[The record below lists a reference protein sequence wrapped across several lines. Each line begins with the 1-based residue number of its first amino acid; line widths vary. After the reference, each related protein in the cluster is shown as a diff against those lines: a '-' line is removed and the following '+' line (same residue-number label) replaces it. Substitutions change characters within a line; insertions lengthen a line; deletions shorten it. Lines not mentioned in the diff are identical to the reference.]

1 MDFDKDLFI
10 SYAHID
16 NQSLIPDQEG
26 WISTF
31 HKALAIRLSQIRGTP
46 PKIWRDPKLQGNDYF
61 GDAITEAL
69 ENAGL
74 LLSIVSPRYIKSEWC
89 IRELQSFCANAAQQ
103 TGGLNVGEN
112 KGRLFKVVKTYVPRE
127 QYPGE
132 FESFI
137 GYEFFEFDAAGR
149 PQEFDKIY
157 GPELERKFY
166 ARLNDLAYDIHQTLE
181 ILEALSLDTLSS
193 DALSLDTLS
202 EDALSEGN
210 PEPIGINSLLA
221 YPAEPQTNSRK
232 VSGKT
237 IYLAETTF
245 DLNDARDN
253 IRRELTMAGH
263 QVLPEQPLP
272 MTPDFAQRVQENLAH
287 CVMSIHLVSPQSV
300 AQGNESPSSRALQNL
315 LAARSQEQIEIASNC
330 CQEQQDISQILW
342 MPPSVQI
349 GAEDTFLQELQR
361 QPEFISTPL
370 EGLKTIIQDRLVPP
384 AAVAQLSE
392 GRRVY
397 LDCDQRDLDA
407 AEIEPLY
414 EWLEQ
419 NVEVVLPDHANT
431 NLSESEALI
440 KQCQGVLIYYGQAN
454 GLWLKR
460 RLNALRK
467 SLYDRPQ
474 PLVAKAVYLAG
485 PQRPNKQSLSA
496 SDVPVIDG
504 LQAFN
509 PGLLE
514 PFLAPLMGGA

>member
-31 HKALAIRLSQIRGTP
+31 HKALAIRLSQIRGVP
-46 PKIWRDPKLQGNDYF
+46 PQIWRDRKLQGNDYF
-61 GDAITEAL
+61 SDAIIETLA
-69 ENAGL
+69 NAGL
-74 LLSIVSPRYIKSEWC
+74 LVSILSPRYLKSEWC
-89 IRELQSFCANAAQQ
+89 LRELQRFCQGAVEQ
-103 TGGLNVGEN
+103 TGGLKVGDN
-112 KGRLFKVVKTYVPRE
+112 KARLFKVVKTYVPRD
-127 QYPGE
+127 QYPE
-132 FESFI
+132 EVEAFI

-181 ILEALSLDTLSS
+181 IL
-193 DALSLDTLS
+193 DALAEGSPAGVTPLS
-202 EDALSEGN
+202 DS
-210 PEPIGINSLLA
+210 
-221 YPAEPQTNSRK
+221 AETTGQTTP
-232 VSGKT
+232 GKS

-245 DLNDARDN
+245 DLSDARDN

-263 QVLPEQPLP
+263 QVLPDQPLP
-272 MTPDFAQRVQENLAH
+272 MTPDFAQRVQENLAQ
-287 CVMSIHLVSPQSV
+287 CAMSIHLVSPQRS
-300 AQGNESPSSRALQNL
+300 AEQGNESPSSQALQNL
-315 LAARSQEQIEIASNC
+315 LAARSQEQIDIASNC
-330 CQEQQDISQILW
+330 CQEQQDISRILW
-342 MPPSVQI
+342 MPPSAQI
-349 GAEDTFLQELQR
+349 GTGDTFLKELQR
-361 QPEFISTPL
+361 QPDFISTPL
-370 EGLKTIIQDRLVPP
+370 EDLKTIIQDRLVQP
-384 AAVAQLSE
+384 ASVAE
-392 GRRVY
+392 PGGDRKVY

-419 NVEVVLPDHANT
+419 QVEVVLPDHANT
-431 NLSESEALI
+431 NLSQTEALI

-454 GLWLKR
+454 GLWLTR

-474 PLVAKAVYLAG
+474 PLIAKAVYVAG
-485 PQRPNKQSLSA
+485 PTRPNKQSLSA

-514 PFLAPLMGGA
+514 PFLAPLMGGL

>member
-46 PKIWRDPKLQGNDYF
+46 PKIWRDRKLQGNDDF
-61 GDAITEAL
+61 SNAITEAL
-69 ENAGL
+69 TNSGL
-74 LLSIVSPRYIKSEWC
+74 LLSILSPRYLKSEWC
-89 IRELQSFCANAAQQ
+89 IRELQTFCNVATEQ
-103 TGGLNVGEN
+103 TGGLNIGEN
-112 KGRLFKVVKTYVPRE
+112 KGRLFKIVKTYVPRE
-127 QYPGE
+127 QYPAE
-132 FESFI
+132 FGPFI
-137 GYEFFEFDAAGR
+137 GYEFFEFDAARR

-166 ARLNDLAYDIHQTLE
+166 AKLNDLAYDIRQTLE
-181 ILEALSLDTLSS
+181 IL
-193 DALSLDTLS
+193 DALSS
-202 EDALSEGN
+202 ETPAEVSPAQMGL
-210 PEPIGINSLLA
+210 NSLFS
-221 YPAEPQTNSRK
+221 YPTEPPHGQIAPGR
-232 VSGKT
+232 T

-272 MTPDFAQRVQENLAH
+272 MTQNFAQRVQENLAH
-287 CVMSIHLVSPQSV
+287 CAMSIHLVSPQQP
-300 AQGNESPSSRALQNL
+300 AQGDDSPSSQALQNL
-315 LAARSQEQIEIASNC
+315 MAARSQEQIEIASNC
-330 CQEQQDISQILW
+330 CQEQNISRILW
-342 MPPSVQI
+342 MPPTAQI
-349 GAEDTFLQELQR
+349 AEGDTFLQALQR
-361 QPEFISTPL
+361 QPDFISTPL
-370 EGLKTIIQDRLVPP
+370 EVLKTIIEDRLVQPV
-384 AAVAQLSE
+384 AAAE
-392 GRRVY
+392 PDAGRRVY

-414 EWLEQ
+414 EWLDQ
-419 NVEVVLPDHANT
+419 QVEVVLPDHANT

-467 SLYDRPQ
+467 SLYDRRQ
-474 PLVAKAVYLAG
+474 PLIAKAVYVAG
-485 PQRPNKQSLSA
+485 PERPNKQSFSA

-504 LQAFN
+504 LQTFN

-514 PFLAPLMGGA
+514 QFLAPLMGGA

>member
-31 HKALAIRLSQIRGTP
+31 HKALTIRLSQIRGAAP
-46 PKIWRDPKLQGNDYF
+46 RIWRDPKLQGNDYF

-69 ENAGL
+69 ANSGL
-74 LLSIVSPRYIKSEWC
+74 LLSILSPRYLKSEWC
-89 IRELQSFCANAAQQ
+89 MRELQNFCSTAVEQ

-112 KGRLFKVVKTYVPRE
+112 KGRLFKVVKTYVSRE
-127 QYPGE
+127 QYPAE

-181 ILEALSLDTLSS
+181 ILEAL
-193 DALSLDTLS
+193 A
-202 EDALSEGN
+202 EGS
-210 PEPIGINSLLA
+210 PAQASINSLLSDTT
-221 YPAEPQTNSRK
+221 EQTNERAT
-232 VSGKT
+232 SGKT

-263 QVLPEQPLP
+263 QVLPAQSLP
-272 MTPDFAQRVQENLAH
+272 MTPDFAQRVQESLAQ
-287 CVMSIHLVSPQSV
+287 CVMSIHLVSPQRS
-300 AQGNESPSSRALQNL
+300 APGNDSPSSQALQHL

-330 CQEQQDISQILW
+330 CQEQQDISRILW
-342 MPPSVQI
+342 MPPSAQI
-349 GAEDTFLQELQR
+349 GEADTFLAELQR
-361 QPEFISTPL
+361 QPDFISTPL
-370 EGLKTIIQDRLVPP
+370 EDLKTIIQDRLVQP
-384 AAVAQLSE
+384 ASIAEPSE
-392 GRRVY
+392 GRKVY

-419 NVEVVLPDHANT
+419 KVEVVLPDHANT
-431 NLSESEALI
+431 NLSQSEALI
-440 KQCQGVLIYYGQAN
+440 KECQGVLIYYGQAN
-454 GLWLKR
+454 GLWLTR

-474 PLVAKAVYLAG
+474 PLIAKAVYVAG
-485 PQRPNKQSLSA
+485 PKRPNKQSLSA

-514 PFLAPLMGGA
+514 PFLAPLMGGL